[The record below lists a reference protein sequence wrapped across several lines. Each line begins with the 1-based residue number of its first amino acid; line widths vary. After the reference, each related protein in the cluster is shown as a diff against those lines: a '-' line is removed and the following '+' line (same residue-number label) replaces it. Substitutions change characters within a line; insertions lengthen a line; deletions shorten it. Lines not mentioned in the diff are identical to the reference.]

1 MASLQKTYSGD
12 LSTSIARQLWVARN
26 IAAAA
31 KGEADQIIG
40 PNVDDNMLRPG
51 EFMSRALQMR
61 ATSRLPK
68 RFQRQMPNLMGSDYL
83 LRGQSRSFASP
94 INPQFTN
101 NQAGARAAGQPFPWL
116 AVGAPLSAQ
125 RRPASPS
132 VLSQAAKT
140 SGAPTTTNT
149 KTREKGVVVKDQKL
163 GNFLA
168 AVALSLSSSLNAITK
183 KMDEANEGVIVA
195 KDGIDLTYKKLEEN
209 SDSLESKLDA
219 IISALRFANL
229 TEEQKA
235 DRRESSAKQRE
246 QNMETDM
253 SSANRILMQD
263 MDQEEINAMQQEDKM
278 DDDRGPITNTSTP
291 TQNAQQLNLDVG
303 DLPSAAEGGIMSG
316 PDSGYLAVLHGDE
329 AVIPLD
335 NNFTQGQATATNRP
349 VTPNMPMLERG
360 TDNLGSMKPQMLPWG
375 GMRRP
380 AAVNGSIN
388 MGGIGGSE
396 LAAAIQLPA
405 KAAGIVTMGLMGNA
419 MKHGNLPPGVV
430 AHMKSISAPIAST
443 FGISD
448 VMASDLAEKSEGEI
462 ASNQRRQNVLAADR
476 GREGRERGVLGK
488 IKDFLFGTGGGYRG
502 VGGGGTS
509 GKRTGYTGTGG
520 GNIAWGK
527 KKQKEITSKADFGS
541 IKRRTATTDAYMVEA
556 GMLDPS
562 AFESKYGIS
571 ADKWLRL
578 PDYPTNQSSLDSPV
592 FTKNV
597 SYENAFDY
605 KKFESPQYG
614 LRTSDIAYNMSMED
628 ELSSLEGI
636 SDASNPVVLN
646 NQSSQKNANSQIEHS
661 AIATRGNPLKEGT
674 YLSPYSV

>member
-12 LSTSIARQLWVARN
+12 LSTSIARQLWTARN

-31 KGEADQIIG
+31 KEDA
-40 PNVDDNMLRPG
+40 VDVAKAYGVDPMLRRG
-51 EFMSRALQMR
+51 EFFGHALGSM

-68 RFQRQMPNLMGSDYL
+68 RFQHQVPSVTMGNPSYIARGQRSNDPLMGTPAH
-83 LRGQSRSFASP
+83 LRNLPEYQNIASP
-94 INPQFTN
+94 EERKFKSNISKIP
-101 NQAGARAAGQPFPWL
+101 
-116 AVGAPLSAQ
+116 
-125 RRPASPS
+125 
-132 VLSQAAKT
+132 
-140 SGAPTTTNT
+140 GAPTTTNT

-168 AVALSLSSSLNAITK
+168 AVALSLSSSLNSINK

-209 SDSLESKLDA
+209 SDSLESKLDS
-219 IISALRFANL
+219 IIDALRFSNL
-229 TEEQKA
+229 TEDQKA
-235 DRRESSAKQRE
+235 DRREAEAKKRE
-246 QNMETDM
+246 QDMETDM

-263 MDQEEINAMQQEDKM
+263 MDQEEIRAMREEDKM

-291 TQNAQQLNLDVG
+291 TQNAEQLNLDIG
-303 DLPSAAEGGIMSG
+303 GLPSAEDGGIMSG

-335 NNFTQGQATATNRP
+335 NNFTQGQATATGKQ
-349 VTPNMPMLERG
+349 VTSNMPMLERG
-360 TDNLGSMKPQMLPWG
+360 TDNLGSMKPKMLPWG

-380 AAVNGSIN
+380 PAVNGSIN
-388 MGGIGGSE
+388 IGGMGGSE

-405 KAAGIVTMGLMGNA
+405 KAAGIVTMGLMGNV
-419 MKHGNLPPGVV
+419 MKHAKLPPGVV
-430 AHMKSISAPIAST
+430 SHMKSISAPIAAT
-443 FGISD
+443 FG
-448 VMASDLAEKSEGEI
+448 VSDLMAADLTEQSEEEF
-462 ASNQRRQNVLAADR
+462 AANQRRQDVLAANR
-476 GREGRERGVLGK
+476 GREGRERGILGK

-502 VGGGGTS
+502 VGGGGTYRN
-509 GKRTGYTGTGG
+509 RTGGGTGG

-527 KKQKEITSKADFGS
+527 KKQKEITSKADFGA

-562 AFESKYGIS
+562 AFENKYGIS

-592 FTKNV
+592 FTKTV

-605 KKFESPQYG
+605 NNFDSPQYG
-614 LRTSDIAYNMSMED
+614 LRTSEIAYNMSMED
-628 ELSSLEGI
+628 EVKGILDGLSDPDSQVI
-636 SDASNPVVLN
+636 MN
-646 NQSSQKNANSQIEHS
+646 NQTASTDSDNQIEHS
-661 AIATRGNPLKEGT
+661 AIAVRGNPLKEGT

>member
-1 MASLQKTYSGD
+1 MAGLQKTYSGD
-12 LSTSIARQLWVARN
+12 LSTSIARQLWTARN

-31 KGEADQIIG
+31 KEDA
-40 PNVDDNMLRPG
+40 VDVAKAYGVDPMLRRG
-51 EFMSRALQMR
+51 EFFGHALGSM

-68 RFQRQMPNLMGSDYL
+68 RFQHQVPSVTMGNPSYIARGQRSNDPLMGTPAH
-83 LRGQSRSFASP
+83 LRNLPEYQNIASP
-94 INPQFTN
+94 EERKFKSNITKIP
-101 NQAGARAAGQPFPWL
+101 
-116 AVGAPLSAQ
+116 
-125 RRPASPS
+125 
-132 VLSQAAKT
+132 
-140 SGAPTTTNT
+140 GAPTATNT
-149 KTREKGVVVKDQKL
+149 KTRDKGVAVKDQKL

-168 AVALSLSSSLNAITK
+168 AVALSLSSSLNSINK

-209 SDSLESKLDA
+209 SDSLESKLDS
-219 IISALRFANL
+219 IIDALRFANL
-229 TEEQKA
+229 TEDQKA
-235 DRRESSAKQRE
+235 DRRETAAKQRE
-246 QNMETDM
+246 QDMETDM

-263 MDQEEINAMQQEDKM
+263 MDQEEIRAMQQEDKM

-291 TQNAQQLNLDVG
+291 TQNAEQLNLDLG
-303 DLPSAAEGGIMSG
+303 DIQQFERGGIASG

-335 NNFTQGQATATNRP
+335 NNYTQGEQTALNNP
-349 VTPNMPMLERG
+349 VTPDTPMLERG
-360 TDNLGSMKPQMLPWG
+360 TDNIGSMQPKMLPWKGLKRPSASTSNINIG
-375 GMRRP
+375 GM
-380 AAVNGSIN
+380 
-388 MGGIGGSE
+388 GGSE

-462 ASNQRRQNVLAADR
+462 AANQRRQNVLAADR
-476 GREGRERGVLGK
+476 GREGREKGVLGK

-502 VGGGGTS
+502 VGGGGTYRN
-509 GKRTGYTGTGG
+509 RTGGGTGG

-562 AFESKYGIS
+562 AFENKYGIS

-592 FTKNV
+592 FTKTV

-605 KKFESPQYG
+605 NNFDSPQYG
-614 LRTSDIAYNMSMED
+614 LRTSEIAYNMSMQD
-628 ELSSLEGI
+628 EVNNMIEGLSDPDSQVI
-636 SDASNPVVLN
+636 LN
-646 NQSSQKNANSQIEHS
+646 NHNTKTNSGKQVNHS
-661 AIATRGNPLKEGT
+661 AIAVRGNPLKEGT